1 MAIKNEKNGANRC
14 PACGATD
21 VSLNPKTGK
30 LRCNF
35 CRSEFAGTAVN
46 ALGGIEDLK
55 GDIIGEGA
63 ADIIPSEDV
72 ILTLKC
78 PACGAEVVINTDEVT
93 SAKCH
98 WCRHVLSVNEKMP
111 NGAVPD
117 MVLPFK
123 LEKATAE
130 KNIQDFVKKRQFF
143 AHPQFKKEFTTENIL
158 GAYLPYMVVDANTHA
173 TLSGEAEHQ
182 IRSYTVGSGNSRRH
196 YYDADVYDVMRD
208 FDLLVDDLT
217 IEASSDKLNQNTLI
231 NTNNVISSVMPF
243 DTENCVDWNPGL
255 LRGYASEK
263 RDTNIEDLKPAIDLQ
278 VGDMARYHA
287 LESMKFYDRG
297 VKWTNEKLE
306 VKGRKWKA
314 AYLPVWLYSYLEVKG
329 DKKLLHYVAVN
340 ARTGET
346 MGSVP
351 IYKTKL
357 LIISAIIEMIGIFLG
372 VRWLLFWLGVDTDED
387 NPALAGLLGFTPGF
401 IFYWII
407 KSRYR
412 NMGARHKHEKDTKCE
427 LKNLKQSDVK
437 RDTRKRLS
445 SSRIS
450 GENGRSVKGALSSK
464 SNQEMLGE
472 KLAKGLGIDSMID
485 ITKKK

>member
-1 MAIKNEKNGANRC
+1 M
-14 PACGATD
+14 
-21 VSLNPKTGK
+21 
-30 LRCNF
+30 
-35 CRSEFAGTAVN
+35 
-46 ALGGIEDLK
+46 
-55 GDIIGEGA
+55 
-63 ADIIPSEDV
+63 
-72 ILTLKC
+72 
-78 PACGAEVVINTDEVT
+78 
-93 SAKCH
+93 
-98 WCRHVLSVNEKMP
+98 
-111 NGAVPD
+111 
-117 MVLPFK
+117 
-123 LEKATAE
+123 
-130 KNIQDFVKKRQFF
+130 
-143 AHPQFKKEFTTENIL
+143 
-158 GAYLPYMVVDANTHA
+158 
-173 TLSGEAEHQ
+173 
-182 IRSYTVGSGNSRRH
+182 
-196 YYDADVYDVMRD
+196 
-208 FDLLVDDLT
+208 
-217 IEASSDKLNQNTLI
+217 
-231 NTNNVISSVMPF
+231 
-243 DTENCVDWNPGL
+243 
-255 LRGYASEK
+255 
-263 RDTNIEDLKPAIDLQ
+263 
-278 VGDMARYHA
+278 
-287 LESMKFYDRG
+287 
-297 VKWTNEKLE
+297 
-306 VKGRKWKA
+306 
-314 AYLPVWLYSYLEVKG
+314 
-329 DKKLLHYVAVN
+329 N